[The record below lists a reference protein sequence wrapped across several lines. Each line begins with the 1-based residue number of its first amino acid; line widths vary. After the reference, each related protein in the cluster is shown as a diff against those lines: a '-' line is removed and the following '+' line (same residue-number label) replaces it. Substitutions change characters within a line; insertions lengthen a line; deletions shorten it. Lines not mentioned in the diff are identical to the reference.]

1 MTESITYSRP
11 YAEAAYKIAS
21 ESKSIPMWTG
31 NLMTLSEI
39 IVDMQVKAIIASPKI
54 DSNQTL
60 GFLVSFLPRRDESF
74 SNFLSIM
81 ISNKKV
87 YYLDEVYKLFNDMVL
102 EDKNTTIAEVET
114 AFALTDTQKSNIVSS
129 LSKKHDKKTPSNR
142 DKWVPDKD
150 VIDQINEYGIPEDFA
165 NLQIDDFKK
174 LNQERNE
181 KDINWGV
188 KFLRFVIKKWRHK
201 EVEDNKKMKT
211 KPIDKNWVPDL
222 DAKEILINSGIN
234 EDFIDKEV
242 PEFVLYWTERKEESD
257 IWNSKFIAHIR
268 RQWGRFKDIKENDNS
283 PSVMSSDWNP
293 NSDFF
298 DILEMTDI
306 PKEFAENAKLEFV
319 MYWKE
324 SGQSLNSWNSKFL
337 QHVKYQWE
345 RTNKGQT
352 PQLSKQIDKR
362 IESSWEIQD
371 SSLAKPSKKLDAEK
385 LQENFKKLKEK
396 HQI

>member
-1 MTESITYSRP
+1 MTSKITFYKEIANTIGLEEAVLLEHLKQEESLHGQVSMQQIC
-11 YAEAAYKIAS
+11 
-21 ESKSIPMWTG
+21 
-31 NLMTLSEI
+31 SEI
-39 IVDMQVKAIIASPKI
+39 SFWSNEKIFEVLTQLIKTGLINETIVDGVPH
-54 DSNQTL
+54 
-60 GFLVSFLPRRDESF
+60 F
-74 SNFLSIM
+74 S
-81 ISNKKV
+81 
-87 YYLDEVYKLFNDMVL
+87 
-102 EDKNTTIAEVET
+102 
-114 AFALTDTQKSNIVSS
+114 
-129 LSKKHDKKTPSNR
+129 SKKHNKKILISNR
-142 DKWVPDKD
+142 DNWVPDKD

-211 KPIDKNWVPDL
+211 KPIDKNWVPDM

-234 EDFIDKEV
+234 EDFIDNEV
-242 PEFVLYWTERKEESD
+242 AEFVLYWTERKEESD

-283 PSVMSSDWNP
+283 PSVMTSDWNP

-306 PKEFAENAKLEFV
+306 PKEFAENAKLEFI

-337 QHVKYQWE
+337 QHVKFQWD
-345 RTNKGQT
+345 RANKGQT

-371 SSLAKPSKKLDAEK
+371 SSSAKPSKKLDAET

>member
-1 MTESITYSRP
+1 LEILTQLT
-11 YAEAAYKIAS
+11 K
-21 ESKSIPMWTG
+21 TG
-31 NLMTLSEI
+31 LINKT
-39 IVDMQVKAIIASPKI
+39 IVDGVPH
-54 DSNQTL
+54 
-60 GFLVSFLPRRDESF
+60 FFF
-74 SNFLSIM
+74 FFF
-81 ISNKKV
+81 NKKNPTS
-87 YYLDEVYKLFNDMVL
+87 Y
-102 EDKNTTIAEVET
+102 
-114 AFALTDTQKSNIVSS
+114 
-129 LSKKHDKKTPSNR
+129 R

-150 VIDQINEYGIPEDFA
+150 IINQINEYGIPTDFA

-181 KDINWGV
+181 NDINWGV
-188 KFLRFVIKKWRHK
+188 RFLRFVIKKWRHK
-201 EVEDNKKMKT
+201 EVEDNKKLKT
-211 KPIDKNWVPDL
+211 KPIDKNWVPDV

-283 PSVMSSDWNP
+283 PTIMTSDWTP

-337 QHVKYQWE
+337 QHVKFQWE
-345 RTNKGQT
+345 RANKVQT

-362 IESSWEIQD
+362 IESSWEIED
-371 SSLAKPSKKLDAEK
+371 KSYAKPSKKLDPEI

>member
-1 MTESITYSRP
+1 MTSKITFSKEI
-11 YAEAAYKIAS
+11 ANTIGLDEAVLLEHLKQEEKLHGQVS
-21 ESKSIPMWTG
+21 
-31 NLMTLSEI
+31 
-39 IVDMQVKAIIASPKI
+39 MQQICS
-54 DSNQTL
+54 D
-60 GFLVSFLPRRDESF
+60 VSFWSNEKIMEVLTHLIKTGLINETILDGIPHF
-74 SNFLSIM
+74 S
-81 ISNKKV
+81 
-87 YYLDEVYKLFNDMVL
+87 
-102 EDKNTTIAEVET
+102 
-114 AFALTDTQKSNIVSS
+114 
-129 LSKKHDKKTPSNR
+129 SKKHNKKIPNIYR

-150 VIDQINEYGIPEDFA
+150 VIDQISEYGIPEDFA

-174 LNQERNE
+174 LNLERNE
-181 KDINWGV
+181 KNINWGV

-211 KPIDKNWVPDL
+211 KAIDKNWVPDM
-222 DAKEILINSGIN
+222 DAREILINSGIN

-242 PEFVLYWTERKEESD
+242 PEFILYWTERKEESD

-268 RQWGRFKDIKENDNS
+268 RQWGRFKDVKENDNS
-283 PSVMSSDWNP
+283 PSVMTSDWNP

-298 DILEMTDI
+298 DILELTDI
-306 PKEFAENAKLEFV
+306 PKEFADNAKLEFV

-337 QHVKYQWE
+337 QHVKYHWE

-371 SSLAKPSKKLDAEK
+371 RRRTKPPKGLDTET

>member
-1 MTESITYSRP
+1 MTSKITFSKEIANTIGLEEAVLLEHLKQEESLYGQVSMQQICSDVSFWSN
-11 YAEAAYKIAS
+11 EKIF
-21 ESKSIPMWTG
+21 EVLTQLIKTG
-31 NLMTLSEI
+31 LINET
-39 IVDMQVKAIIASPKI
+39 IVDGIPH
-54 DSNQTL
+54 
-60 GFLVSFLPRRDESF
+60 F
-74 SNFLSIM
+74 S
-81 ISNKKV
+81 
-87 YYLDEVYKLFNDMVL
+87 
-102 EDKNTTIAEVET
+102 
-114 AFALTDTQKSNIVSS
+114 
-129 LSKKHDKKTPSNR
+129 SKKHNKKTPTSYR

-174 LNQERNE
+174 LNEERNE

-201 EVEDNKKMKT
+201 EVEDNKKKKT
-211 KPIDKNWVPDL
+211 KPIDKNWVPDM

-268 RQWGRFKDIKENDNS
+268 RQWGRFKEVKENDNS
-283 PSVMSSDWNP
+283 PSIMTSDWSP
-293 NSDFF
+293 NADFF
-298 DILEMTDI
+298 DILEMTEI

-345 RTNKGQT
+345 RANKGQT

-371 SSLAKPSKKLDAEK
+371 SSSAKPSKKLDAQT

>member
-1 MTESITYSRP
+1 MTSKITFSKEIANTIGLEEAVFLEHLKQEESIYGQVSMQQICSDISFWSN
-11 YAEAAYKIAS
+11 EKIF
-21 ESKSIPMWTG
+21 EVLTKLIKTG
-31 NLMTLSEI
+31 LINET
-39 IVDMQVKAIIASPKI
+39 IVDGVPH
-54 DSNQTL
+54 
-60 GFLVSFLPRRDESF
+60 F
-74 SNFLSIM
+74 SSKKR
-81 ISNKKV
+81 NKKTHTS
-87 YYLDEVYKLFNDMVL
+87 YG
-102 EDKNTTIAEVET
+102 
-114 AFALTDTQKSNIVSS
+114 
-129 LSKKHDKKTPSNR
+129 

-201 EVEDNKKMKT
+201 EVEDNKKKKT
-211 KPIDKNWVPDL
+211 MPIDKNWVPDM

-268 RQWGRFKDIKENDNS
+268 RQWGRFKEIKENDNS
-283 PSVMSSDWNP
+283 PSIMTSDWSP

-298 DILEMTDI
+298 DILEMTEI

-345 RTNKGQT
+345 RANKGQT

-362 IESSWEIQD
+362 IESSWEILD
-371 SSLAKPSKKLDAEK
+371 SSSAKPSKKLDAQT

>member
-1 MTESITYSRP
+1 MTSKITFSKEI
-11 YAEAAYKIAS
+11 ANTIGLEEAVLLEHLKQEEKLQGQVSLQEICS
-21 ESKSIPMWTG
+21 DISFWSDERILEVLTQLTKTG
-31 NLMTLSEI
+31 LINKT
-39 IVDMQVKAIIASPKI
+39 IVDGVPH
-54 DSNQTL
+54 
-60 GFLVSFLPRRDESF
+60 F
-74 SNFLSIM
+74 S
-81 ISNKKV
+81 
-87 YYLDEVYKLFNDMVL
+87 
-102 EDKNTTIAEVET
+102 
-114 AFALTDTQKSNIVSS
+114 
-129 LSKKHDKKTPSNR
+129 SKKHNKKTPTNNR

-268 RQWGRFKDIKENDNS
+268 RRWGRFKDIKESDNS
-283 PSVMSSDWNP
+283 PTIMTSDWRP

-306 PKEFAENAKLEFV
+306 PKEFAENVKLEFV

-345 RTNKGQT
+345 RANKAQT
-352 PQLSKQIDKR
+352 PQLSKQMDKR
-362 IESSWEIQD
+362 IESSWEILD
-371 SSLAKPSKKLDAEK
+371 SSSAKPSKKLDAET
-385 LQENFKKLKEK
+385 LQENFKRLKEK

>member
-1 MTESITYSRP
+1 MTSKITFSKEIANTIGLEEAVLLEHLKQEESLYGQVSMQQICSDISFWSN
-11 YAEAAYKIAS
+11 EKIL
-21 ESKSIPMWTG
+21 EVLTQLIKTG
-31 NLMTLSEI
+31 LINET
-39 IVDMQVKAIIASPKI
+39 IVDGVPY
-54 DSNQTL
+54 
-60 GFLVSFLPRRDESF
+60 F
-74 SNFLSIM
+74 S
-81 ISNKKV
+81 
-87 YYLDEVYKLFNDMVL
+87 
-102 EDKNTTIAEVET
+102 
-114 AFALTDTQKSNIVSS
+114 
-129 LSKKHDKKTPSNR
+129 SKKHNKKTPTSYR

-211 KPIDKNWVPDL
+211 KPIDKNWVPDM

-268 RQWGRFKDIKENDNS
+268 RQWGRFKEVKENDNS
-283 PSVMSSDWNP
+283 PSIMTSDWSP

-345 RTNKGQT
+345 RANKGQT

-371 SSLAKPSKKLDAEK
+371 SSLAKPSKKLDAQI

>member
-1 MTESITYSRP
+1 MTSKITFSKEIANTIGLEEAVLLEHLKQEESLYGQVSMQQICSDISFWSN
-11 YAEAAYKIAS
+11 EKIL
-21 ESKSIPMWTG
+21 EVLTQLIKTG
-31 NLMTLSEI
+31 LINET
-39 IVDMQVKAIIASPKI
+39 IVDGVPH
-54 DSNQTL
+54 
-60 GFLVSFLPRRDESF
+60 F
-74 SNFLSIM
+74 S
-81 ISNKKV
+81 
-87 YYLDEVYKLFNDMVL
+87 
-102 EDKNTTIAEVET
+102 
-114 AFALTDTQKSNIVSS
+114 
-129 LSKKHDKKTPSNR
+129 SKKHNKKTPTSYR

-211 KPIDKNWVPDL
+211 KPIDKNWVPDM

-268 RQWGRFKDIKENDNS
+268 RQWGRFKEIKENDNL
-283 PSVMSSDWNP
+283 PSVMTSDWSP

-298 DILEMTDI
+298 DILEMTEI

-345 RTNKGQT
+345 RANKGQT
-352 PQLSKQIDKR
+352 PQLSEQIDRR
-362 IESSWEIQD
+362 IESSWEIED
-371 SSLAKPSKKLDAEK
+371 KSHAKPSKKIDPET

>member
-1 MTESITYSRP
+1 MTSKITFSKEIANTIGLDEAVLLEHLKQEESLHDKVSMKQICSDISFWSNERILEVLTQLI
-11 YAEAAYKIAS
+11 K
-21 ESKSIPMWTG
+21 TG
-31 NLMTLSEI
+31 LINET
-39 IVDMQVKAIIASPKI
+39 IVDGIPH
-54 DSNQTL
+54 
-60 GFLVSFLPRRDESF
+60 F
-74 SNFLSIM
+74 S
-81 ISNKKV
+81 
-87 YYLDEVYKLFNDMVL
+87 
-102 EDKNTTIAEVET
+102 
-114 AFALTDTQKSNIVSS
+114 
-129 LSKKHDKKTPSNR
+129 SKKHDKKTSTGNR

-211 KPIDKNWVPDL
+211 KPIDKNWVPDM

-268 RQWGRFKDIKENDNS
+268 RQWGRFKDVKEKDDK
-283 PSVMSSDWNP
+283 PSKMTSEWTP
-293 NSDFF
+293 NQDFF
-298 DILEMTDI
+298 DILELTDI
-306 PKEFAENAKLEFV
+306 PREFAETSKPEFI

-324 SGQSLNSWNSKFL
+324 TAQSLTSWNSKFL
-337 QHVKYQWE
+337 QHVKYHWE
-345 RTNKGQT
+345 KTNKGQT
-352 PQLSKQIDKR
+352 PQLSTQIDKR
-362 IESSWEIQD
+362 IESSWRIRKEDSQKTSKKTD
-371 SSLAKPSKKLDAEK
+371 SSTLK
-385 LQENFKKLKEK
+385 ENFKKLKEK
-396 HQI
+396 HKI

>member
-1 MTESITYSRP
+1 MTSKITFSKEIANTIGLEEAVLLEHLKQEESLYGQVSMQQICSDISFWSNEKIFEVLTKL
-11 YAEAAYKIAS
+11 YK
-21 ESKSIPMWTG
+21 TG
-31 NLMTLSEI
+31 LINET
-39 IVDMQVKAIIASPKI
+39 IVDGVPH
-54 DSNQTL
+54 
-60 GFLVSFLPRRDESF
+60 F
-74 SNFLSIM
+74 S
-81 ISNKKV
+81 
-87 YYLDEVYKLFNDMVL
+87 
-102 EDKNTTIAEVET
+102 
-114 AFALTDTQKSNIVSS
+114 
-129 LSKKHDKKTPSNR
+129 SKKRNKKTPTSYK

-165 NLQIDDFKK
+165 NLQIEDFKK

-211 KPIDKNWVPDL
+211 KPIDKNWVPDM

-268 RQWGRFKDIKENDNS
+268 RQWGRFKEIRENDNS
-283 PSVMSSDWNP
+283 PSVMTSDWSP

-306 PKEFAENAKLEFV
+306 PKEFAENVKLEFV

-345 RTNKGQT
+345 RANKGQT
-352 PQLSKQIDKR
+352 PQLSKQIDRR
-362 IESSWEIQD
+362 IESSWEIKD
-371 SSLAKPSKKLDAEK
+371 KSYAKPSKKLDAQT

>member
-1 MTESITYSRP
+1 MTSKITFSKEIANTIGLEEAVLLEHLKQEESLYGQVSMQQICSDISFWSN
-11 YAEAAYKIAS
+11 EKIL
-21 ESKSIPMWTG
+21 ELLTQLIKTG
-31 NLMTLSEI
+31 LINET
-39 IVDMQVKAIIASPKI
+39 IVDGIPH
-54 DSNQTL
+54 
-60 GFLVSFLPRRDESF
+60 F
-74 SNFLSIM
+74 S
-81 ISNKKV
+81 
-87 YYLDEVYKLFNDMVL
+87 
-102 EDKNTTIAEVET
+102 
-114 AFALTDTQKSNIVSS
+114 
-129 LSKKHDKKTPSNR
+129 SKKHNKKTPTSYR

-211 KPIDKNWVPDL
+211 KPIDKNWVPDM

-283 PSVMSSDWNP
+283 PSVMTSDWNP

-306 PKEFAENAKLEFV
+306 PKEFAENVKLEFV

-345 RTNKGQT
+345 RANKGQT

-362 IESSWEIQD
+362 IESSWEIED
-371 SSLAKPSKKLDAEK
+371 KSYAKPSKKLDSET